1 MSRLWEYGATKL
13 PTRGMPTDLE
23 YKIATVNSLDDVS
36 ETAWQAFAGSNPF
49 VSYRF
54 LRLLQESG
62 CAVPRTGWHP
72 QFLLLYRAHE
82 LVAAA
87 PCYLKTHSRGEFVFD
102 QSWAQAFAEHG
113 LRYYPKLLIASP
125 FTPVQG
131 PRLLAKD
138 SEARFALAQA
148 VGRICEA
155 TEASSA
161 HVLFVEEQDKD
172 ALLAAGFMMREGVQF
187 HWRNEDYVSTDDFL
201 AKMSHDKRKKIRQDS
216 RYVAE
221 AGITYRWL
229 EGDDLDEQHIE
240 FFYTCYSNTYREHW
254 STPYLSADFFKQAHH
269 QAALR
274 MVLVVGYRDG
284 QPVACAL
291 NVRSD
296 DVLYGRYWGTTEFA
310 KGLHFETCYM
320 QSIAYCIANGL
331 RAFEGGAQGEHKMS
345 RGLIPTKTQSAH
357 WVRDQRFSR
366 AILDFLQRESEAIDT
381 YVTELELTSPFKGE
395 RATTGAARS

>member
-1 MSRLWEYGATKL
+1 ML
-13 PTRGMPTDLE
+13 TDPS
-23 YKIATVNSLDDVS
+23 YKITIVNSLDGVS
-36 ETAWQAFAGSNPF
+36 EAAWQALAGPNPF

-54 LRLLQESG
+54 LRLLQASG

-72 QFLLLYRAHE
+72 QFLLLYRADE

-87 PCYLKTHSRGEFVFD
+87 PCYLKMHSRGEFVFD

-138 SEARFALAQA
+138 SDARFALAQS
-148 VGRICEA
+148 VGQICEA

-161 HVLFVEEQDKD
+161 HVLFVEEHDKD
-172 ALLAAGFMMREGVQF
+172 ALLAAGFMVREGVQF
-187 HWRNEDYVSTDDFL
+187 HWRNEDYISTDDFL
-201 AKMSHDKRKKIRQDS
+201 AKLSHDKRKKIRQDS
-216 RYVAE
+216 RYVSE

-229 EGDDLDEQHIE
+229 EGDELDEQHIE
-240 FFYTCYSNTYREHW
+240 FFYTCYANTYREHW
-254 STPYLSADFFKQAHH
+254 STPYLSLDFFKQAHN
-269 QAALR
+269 QKALR

-331 RAFEGGAQGEHKMS
+331 RIFEGGAQGEHKMS
-345 RGLIPTKTQSAH
+345 RGLMPTKTRSAH

-366 AILDFLQRESEAIDT
+366 AILDFLQREAEAIDA
-381 YVTELELTSPFKGE
+381 YVSELELTSPFKGE
-395 RATTGAARS
+395 ATPTSAVRS